1 MNWKIKKNVE
11 LLILF
16 LVLNQLV
23 IDTFNG
29 YFIFSSQGG
38 GNISVIYKIIIFF
51 LFLFYELV
59 SRDRFIV
66 AFSIVT
72 WGVFLTFFHLLSNN
86 YTEVVMD
93 LSEYI
98 KLATTFIVFLGVSK

>member
-72 WGVFLTFFHLLSNN
+72 
-86 YTEVVMD
+86 
-93 LSEYI
+93 
-98 KLATTFIVFLGVSK
+98 

>member
-38 GNISVIYKIIIFF
+38 GNIS
-51 LFLFYELV
+51 
-59 SRDRFIV
+59 
-66 AFSIVT
+66 
-72 WGVFLTFFHLLSNN
+72 
-86 YTEVVMD
+86 
-93 LSEYI
+93 
-98 KLATTFIVFLGVSK
+98 